1 MIEERDGLDDEEV
14 KGILKL
20 RNVAV
25 VGASRDQ
32 SKPSHYVPKYLSAHG
47 YNIIPVNP
55 FLSEILGRKSC
66 PGLAEVAE
74 QVEVVDIF
82 RPSRDVLPIVRD
94 AIKKGVKVVWMQEG
108 IYNREAADEAKKHG
122 IKAVWNRCMMK
133 EHRRLYG
140 ERPAGPSPLACVG

>member
-1 MIEERDGLDDEEV
+1 LIEGRDGLDDEEV

-25 VGASRDQ
+25 VGASKDP
-32 SKPSHYVPKYLSAHG
+32 SKPAHYVPRYLSAHG

-55 FLSEILGRKSC
+55 LAGEILGRKSY
-66 PGLAEVAE
+66 PSLAEVAE

-82 RPSRDVLPIVRD
+82 RPSKDVLPIVRD

-108 IYNREAADEAKKHG
+108 ICNREAADEAKKHG
-122 IKAVWNRCMMK
+122 IKTVWNRCMMK
-133 EHRRLYG
+133 EYARLYG
-140 ERPAGPSPLACVG
+140 ERPAGPSP